1 MAVFVAIFR
10 ASTGPKIVATPHEN
24 QSKKPEKIGACGGL
38 PGAAPQTPLTG
49 GTPRESTPVA
59 PGGPSRPQVY
69 PPAAEALD
77 NDVAAEFHAAP
88 LRAAS
93 DDRNASVAI

>member
-1 MAVFVAIFR
+1 MRRI
-10 ASTGPKIVATPHEN
+10 
-24 QSKKPEKIGACGGL
+24 
-38 PGAAPQTPLTG
+38 
-49 GTPRESTPVA
+49 
-59 PGGPSRPQVY
+59 Y